1 MKIVKQGVLAVGS
14 NIVFTGATSKT
25 YTIESI
31 MLNNPLAYNVE
42 IKRFDHLA
50 NTTITLCS
58 LTLDA
63 WYLGNQPTIGL
74 VAVPKTTTSST
85 VYRAVR
91 LFTINGTALT

>member
-25 YTIESI
+25 YMIESI

-50 NTTITLCS
+50 NTTITLS
-58 LTLDA
+58 KLTLDPGDTVFDTTK
-63 WYLGNQPTIGL
+63 YLINQRDKLIIENPIGGTNYLLTI
-74 VAVPKTTTSST
+74 SE
-85 VYRAVR
+85 
-91 LFTINGTALT
+91 I

>member
-50 NTTITLCS
+50 NTTITLS
-58 LTLDA
+58 KLTLDPGDTVFDTTK
-63 WYLGNQPTIGL
+63 YLINQRDKLIIENPIGGTNYLLTI
-74 VAVPKTTTSST
+74 SE
-85 VYRAVR
+85 
-91 LFTINGTALT
+91 I

>member
-50 NTTITLCS
+50 NTTITLS
-58 LTLDA
+58 KLTLDPGDTVFDTTKYPINQRDKLIIDSPIA
-63 WYLGNQPTIGL
+63 GTNYLLTI
-74 VAVPKTTTSST
+74 SE
-85 VYRAVR
+85 
-91 LFTINGTALT
+91 I

>member
-1 MKIVKQGVLAVGS
+1 MATVVRQGILAVGS

-50 NTTITLCS
+50 NTTITLS
-58 LTLDA
+58 KLTLDPGDTVFDTTKYPINQRDKLIIENPIGGTN
-63 WYLGNQPTIGL
+63 YLLTI
-74 VAVPKTTTSST
+74 SE
-85 VYRAVR
+85 
-91 LFTINGTALT
+91 I

>member
-31 MLNNPLAYNVE
+31 ILNNPLAYNVE

-50 NTTITLCS
+50 NTTITLS
-58 LTLDA
+58 KLTLDPGDTVFDTTK
-63 WYLGNQPTIGL
+63 YLINQRDKLIIENPIGGTNYLLTI
-74 VAVPKTTTSST
+74 SE
-85 VYRAVR
+85 
-91 LFTINGTALT
+91 I

>member
-50 NTTITLCS
+50 NTTITLS
-58 LTLDA
+58 KLTLDPGDTVFDTTKYPINQRDKLIIENPIGGTN
-63 WYLGNQPTIGL
+63 YLLTI
-74 VAVPKTTTSST
+74 SE
-85 VYRAVR
+85 
-91 LFTINGTALT
+91 I